1 MENQSPAQNAIRWG
15 LIWGVVSIIIALLV
29 YIVDITLFVK
39 WWFGLL
45 LLGISV
51 AYVIY
56 AGINYR
62 QSVGNHIKFG
72 KAWIHSFVTLAI
84 AGLLGTLFNIA
95 LFGFIDPDAAETLKE
110 ATVQM
115 SVDMAESFG
124 ATGAALDQ
132 AEAQAREQAEGQYTL
147 VGSFKQYGW
156 GLLMYA
162 IFSLIVGA
170 IVKKKDPAEEV
181 GDVM

>member
-72 KAWIHSFVTLAI
+72 KAWIHSFVTRRHVGVVAK
-84 AGLLGTLFNIA
+84 ALLVDKQTNK
-95 LFGFIDPDAAETLKE
+95 AANFLSCCT
-110 ATVQM
+110 
-115 SVDMAESFG
+115 SFPP
-124 ATGAALDQ
+124 L
-132 AEAQAREQAEGQYTL
+132 
-147 VGSFKQYGW
+147 
-156 GLLMYA
+156 
-162 IFSLIVGA
+162 
-170 IVKKKDPAEEV
+170 
-181 GDVM
+181 